1 MPEQLWK
8 TIEEWRDKGIAIS
21 NQAAEMIYSLC
32 LRKMEVAHVKNPGQ
46 YINLLYPDEVRNYLI
61 RQSANSI
68 YAEMLCVGS

>member
-8 TIEEWRDKGIAIS
+8 TIEEWRDKGITIS

-32 LRKMEVAHVKNPGQ
+32 LRKMEIAHVENPDK
-46 YINLLYPDEVRNYLI
+46 YIDILYPDEVENFLI
-61 RQSANSI
+61 RQSVNNI